1 MISLQPEVTRNMKE
15 QSAISP
21 RIRRLAWAA
30 AAVASTLFAL
40 PGLAAPDWDIVGI
53 RLGMTEA
60 EVMQALE
67 AFEPNA
73 QITVSNAVFSY
84 YDGVA
89 YFETPDF
96 LNNIRARV
104 GGPSL
109 GNGVTVWFSG
119 PIGEARVIAV
129 ARRHFDGSASAPTL
143 TQFEQSL
150 QAKYRTPGALYE
162 GPGSPVWEE
171 EGKPSC
177 IRIAE
182 QGNQTRPYLGSLFM
196 STAQTS
202 NDPDNIENTIDGM
215 RARGAQ
221 GLLPADLATCGAF
234 VFYRYHVGD
243 PVVSF
248 TAGMFD
254 VGAMIATERSRFA
267 WVESL
272 EAEAVQRRQGQGQA
286 PRL

>member
-1 MISLQPEVTRNMKE
+1 VKK
-15 QSAISP
+15 QSAAFP
-21 RIRRLAWAA
+21 GIRHLARAA
-30 AAVASTLFAL
+30 AAAGLALFAL

-60 EVMQALE
+60 QVMEALE

-84 YDGVA
+84 HDGVA

-96 LNNIRARV
+96 LNNVRARV
-104 GGPSL
+104 GEPSL
-109 GNGVTVWFSG
+109 GLGITVWFSG
-119 PIGEARVIAV
+119 PIGEARVVAV

-150 QAKYRTPGALYE
+150 QAKYRTPAALSE

-182 QGNQTRPYLGSLFM
+182 QGNQTRPYLGSIFV

-202 NDPDNIENTIDGM
+202 NDPENIEDAVERM
-215 RARGAQ
+215 RDRGAQ
-221 GLLPADLATCGAF
+221 GLLPADLSTCGAF
-234 VFYRYHVGD
+234 VFYRYHPGD

-248 TAGMFD
+248 FAGMFD

-267 WVESL
+267 WVDRL
-272 EAEAVQRRQGQGQA
+272 EAEAIQRRQGQSQA

>member
-1 MISLQPEVTRNMKE
+1 MIKFPTRGYEDMKE
-15 QSAISP
+15 QSAIFP
-21 RIRRLAWAA
+21 GIRHLARAA
-30 AAVASTLFAL
+30 AAVALSFCAL

-96 LNNIRARV
+96 LNSIRARV
-104 GGPSL
+104 GNPGL
-109 GNGVTVWFSG
+109 GLGIKVWFSG
-119 PIGEARVIAV
+119 PIGEARVVAV
-129 ARRHFDGSASAPTL
+129 TRRHFDGSASAPTL

-150 QAKYRTPGALYE
+150 QAKYGPPAAPYE
-162 GPGSPVWEE
+162 NPGSPVWEE
-171 EGKPSC
+171 QGKPSC
-177 IRIAE
+177 IRIAAE
-182 QGNQTRPYLGSLFM
+182 GNQTRPYLGSPFV

-202 NDPDNIENTIDGM
+202 NDPDNIENAIERM
-215 RARGAQ
+215 RERGAQ
-221 GLLPADLATCGAF
+221 GLLPADLSTCGAF
-234 VFYRYHVGD
+234 VFYQYHPGD

-254 VGAMIATERSRFA
+254 VGAMIATERSRFS
-267 WVESL
+267 WVEQL
-272 EAEAVQRRQGQGQA
+272 EAEAVLKRQSQSQA